1 MAAQAKL
8 ISFIQRTFREHL
20 LCAREHLLCA
30 RGLCQ
35 VLRMQNK
42 SKVSALTGLIYML
55 VG

>member
-8 ISFIQRTFREHL
+8 ISFIQRTF
-20 LCAREHLLCA
+20 REHLLCA

>member
-1 MAAQAKL
+1 MAAKAKL
-8 ISFIQRTFREHL
+8 ISFMQHTFLEHL
-20 LCAREHLLCA
+20 LYA

-42 SKVSALTGLIYML
+42 SKVPALMGLIDML